1 MNSVKYRRIT
11 VCYCVLILLF
21 SSIPGK
27 SIPETRLFSYDKLL
41 HIFEYA
47 ILGWLLAGS
56 LEQRN
61 LKFIIAI
68 LSFGMVFG
76 GFDELWQSVTPDRHM
91 SVYDWLS
98 DCVGL
103 ILGFFIY
110 SLRLKIFSFSSKVKY
125 G

>member
-1 MNSVKYRRIT
+1 MNFVRYRRIT
-11 VCYCVLILLF
+11 ACYCVLILLF

-61 LKFIIAI
+61 LKFIIGI
-68 LSFGMVFG
+68 LLFGMVFG
-76 GFDELWQSVTPDRHM
+76 GFDELWQSVTPDRNM

-98 DCVGL
+98 DCIGL

-110 SLRLKIFSFSSKVKY
+110 LLRLKIIFPSGKVRY